1 MVTVLFVC
9 VHNSGRSQM
18 AEAIFNRLAGGRH
31 RGISAGSNPAE
42 AVNPVVVEALREI
55 GIDISGM
62 RPRKLTAEI
71 AEEADIAVT
80 MGCGEG
86 ICPIVPGEVRDWS
99 LEDPTGKSLEA
110 VRRIRDEIE
119 ARVKALLAE
128 LGP

>member
-18 AEAIFNRLAGGRH
+18 AEAIFNRLSGGRH

-55 GIDISGM
+55 GMDISG
-62 RPRKLTAEI
+62 RRTRKLTAEI

-86 ICPIVPGEVRDWS
+86 ICPIVPGEVRDWP

-110 VRRIRDEIE
+110 VRKIRDEIE
-119 ARVKALLAE
+119 ERVKSLLVE

>member
-1 MVTVLFVC
+1 VVTVLFVC

-18 AEAIFNRLAGGRH
+18 AEAIFNRFSGGRH

-55 GIDISGM
+55 GIDIGGR

-71 AEEADIAVT
+71 AEEADVAVT

-86 ICPIVPGEVRDWS
+86 VCPIVPGEVRDWP
-99 LEDPTGKSLEA
+99 LEDPTGKPLET

-128 LGP
+128 IGS

>member
-18 AEAIFNRLAGGRH
+18 AEAIFNWLSGGRH

-55 GIDISGM
+55 GIDTSGR
-62 RPRKLTAEI
+62 RPRKLTVEI

-86 ICPIVPGEVRDWS
+86 ICPIVPGEVRDWP
-99 LEDPTGKSLEA
+99 LEDPTGKPLEA

>member
-18 AEAIFNRLAGGRH
+18 AETIFNRLSGGHH
-31 RGISAGSNPAE
+31 RGISAGNNPAE
-42 AVNPVVVEALREI
+42 AVNPAVVEALREI

-62 RPRKLTAEI
+62 RPRKLTVEI

-86 ICPIVPGEVRDWS
+86 VCPIVPGEVRDWP
-99 LEDPTGKSLEA
+99 LEDPTGKPLEA
-110 VRRIRDEIE
+110 VRKIRDEIE
-119 ARVKALLAE
+119 ERVKSLLAE

>member
-55 GIDISGM
+55 GIDTSGR
-62 RPRKLTAEI
+62 RPRKLTVEI

-86 ICPIVPGEVRDWS
+86 ICPIVPGEVRDWP
-99 LEDPTGKSLEA
+99 LEDPTGKPLEV

>member
-18 AEAIFNRLAGGRH
+18 AEAIFNRLSGGRH

-55 GIDISGM
+55 GMDISG
-62 RPRKLTAEI
+62 RRTRKLTAEI

-86 ICPIVPGEVRDWS
+86 VCPIVPGEVRDWP

-110 VRRIRDEIE
+110 VRKIRDEIE
-119 ARVKALLAE
+119 ERVKSLLVE

>member
-86 ICPIVPGEVRDWS
+86 ICPIVPGEVRDWP

-110 VRRIRDEIE
+110 VRKIRDEIE
-119 ARVKALLAE
+119 ERVKSLLAE

>member
-18 AEAIFNRLAGGRH
+18 AEAIFNRLSGGRH
-31 RGISAGSNPAE
+31 KGISAGSNPAE

-55 GIDISGM
+55 GIDISGR

-71 AEEADIAVT
+71 AEEADITVT

-86 ICPIVPGEVRDWS
+86 VCPIVPGEIRDWP
-99 LEDPTGKSLEA
+99 LEDPTGKPLEA

-119 ARVKALLAE
+119 SRVKALLAE

>member
-18 AEAIFNRLAGGRH
+18 AEAIFNRLSGGRH

-55 GIDISGM
+55 GIDISGR

-86 ICPIVPGEVRDWS
+86 VCPIVPGEIRDWP
-99 LEDPTGKSLEA
+99 LEDPTGKPVEA
-110 VRRIRDEIE
+110 VRKIRDEIE

>member
-1 MVTVLFVC
+1 MVTILFVC

-18 AEAIFNRLAGGRH
+18 AEAIFNRLSGGRH

-55 GIDISGM
+55 GMDISG
-62 RPRKLTAEI
+62 RRTRKLTAEI

-86 ICPIVPGEVRDWS
+86 VCPIVPGEARDWP

-110 VRRIRDEIE
+110 VRKIRDEIE
-119 ARVKALLAE
+119 ERVKSLLVE